1 MGINW
6 WESDPTLSRD
16 GRELEEENQ
25 QLRDRLDRL
34 EQLLVAALPEG
45 NGELVEEHSEE
56 HEEVRDRAGDV
67 IEERHERHDDVRV
80 EGSDA

>member
-1 MGINW
+1 
-6 WESDPTLSRD
+6 
-16 GRELEEENQ
+16 
-25 QLRDRLDRL
+25 LDRL

-56 HEEVRDRAGDV
+56 HEEVRDRKGDV